1 MNKILTFLTAYLAA
15 AIPAF
20 AQVEQPLTVMA
31 KQDGTLAAP
40 SAETFKAA
48 NEIASTPK
56 IFSVLVDTSPTIS
69 YLNGQKIDFFA
80 TDAELKIA
88 AGNALV
94 YRASTIQDSN
104 FFANQKSDTNCK
116 IFFQCSEI
124 SGDASEGRRWWPFL
138 NGLFASVGE
147 QAKFMAGTD
156 TYPEINNIIFY
167 PNVGGTLV
175 DGTRISSIW
184 NVNNAALK
192 PTTLRFNA
200 LDYEQSESGFYRWRI
215 ANWAARNCEPESGAD
230 VWEPEG
236 AEDWTLAS
244 SGTPTF
250 NADGSITFDASLERL
265 YITPG
270 GANMESGAIY
280 IVSFE
285 AKVESTSR
293 YVGLYRA
300 SGATLRYNTQA
311 DIGDVSVTGDGSFI
325 RAYPRALGVWQKV
338 RILLTT
344 TSATKYFIYNGAS
357 TDVVHIRNFKLIKL

>member
-1 MNKILTFLTAYLAA
+1 MNFKLKRILAA
-15 AIPAF
+15 ALLAPAH
-20 AQVEQPLTVMA
+20 VW
-31 KQDGTLAAP
+31 AADALMVNDAAEILEP
-40 SAETFKAA
+40 SPEAFKAA

-56 IFSVLVDTSPTIS
+56 FFGVLVDTSPTIS
-69 YLNGQKIDFFA
+69 YLSGQKIDFFA

-124 SGDASEGRRWWPFL
+124 SGDASEGRRWWPFF
-138 NGLFASVGE
+138 NGVFASVGE
-147 QAKFMAGTD
+147 QAKFMAGGSA
-156 TYPEINNIIFY
+156 YPEINNIIFY

-175 DGTRISSIW
+175 DGTQISSIW
-184 NVNNAALK
+184 NVSNAALK

-265 YITPG
+265 YITPD

-280 IVSFE
+280 IVSFDV
-285 AKVESTSR
+285 KVESTSA
-293 YVGLYRA
+293 YAGLYRG
-300 SGATLRYNTQA
+300 SGSTLRYNTQA
-311 DIGDVSVTGDGSFI
+311 DIGDISVTGGGSFI
-325 RAYPRALGVWQKV
+325 RAYPRALGMWQKV

-344 TSATKYFIYNGAS
+344 TSATKYYIYNGAS
-357 TDVVHIRNFKLIKL
+357 TNVVHIRNFKLIKL